1 MYKRLIALLMA
12 TLMVCALMPV
22 VSADDSGYN
31 DTIIDWSEH
40 TTHVYD
46 SDCDRSCN
54 VCGALR
60 VTNHNYTSA
69 VTTEPSGTVEGV
81 RTYTCSI
88 CGDSYT
94 ESIATLNHNWTDA
107 TCTAPKTCA
116 TCGTTE
122 GEALGHVYTYPCDS
136 SCDVCDATRDAS
148 HDWMDATCTAPRI
161 CRICGSEDGEAL
173 GHTWSD
179 ATCTAP
185 KTCAT
190 CGITEGETLEHT
202 YDNACD
208 AACNECGATRQVEEH
223 VHGYPCSTVC
233 IICGAAIEPY
243 GHQFDNGCD
252 TTCNFCDF
260 VREVPHTYANDCDA
274 VCTKCGATREVPDH
288 VWVNGSCDV
297 CDIASPTK
305 VEITKESATAAYAKL
320 GAKVSVKV
328 TAEGEG
334 LVYTWYIKNDGGSK
348 YSKSSVT
355 SATYSTTMSA
365 KVKGRRVYCIVTD
378 RYGNSV
384 RSKTFLLRQAASITK
399 EPATTAYAKKSA
411 KVSIKITASG
421 DGLKYAWYIKNSGK
435 STYTKSSLKTAT
447 YSATMSSAV
456 KGRKVYCVVTD
467 KYGKKVQSKTFLLRE
482 CVSIVTQPKT
492 VTVKKNAT
500 AKVTVKASGDGLK
513 YTWYIKN
520 AGASKYTKSS
530 LKTATYSAKMTNTVK
545 NRLVYCVV
553 TDKYGK
559 TVKTVTVKL
568 KMK

>member
-12 TLMVCALMPV
+12 ALMVCALMPV

-69 VTTEPSGTVEGV
+69 VTTEPSCTVEGV

-94 ESIATLNHNWTDA
+94 ESIATLNHDWTDA
-107 TCTAPKTCA
+107 TCITPKTCA

-122 GEALGHVYTYPCDS
+122 GELLDHTYDNACDADCNVCSATREVGDHVYDNA
-136 SCDVCDATRDAS
+136 CDADCNICSATREVGD
-148 HDWMDATCTAPRI
+148 HV
-161 CRICGSEDGEAL
+161 
-173 GHTWSD
+173 
-179 ATCTAP
+179 
-185 KTCAT
+185 
-190 CGITEGETLEHT
+190 

-288 VWVNGSCDV
+288 VWVNGSCGV
-297 CDIASPTK
+297 CGIVSPTK
-305 VEITKESATAAYAKL
+305 VEITKESATAAYAKM
-320 GAKVSVKV
+320 GAKVSVSI
-328 TAEGEG
+328 TADGDG
-334 LVYTWYIKNDGGSK
+334 LTYTWYIKNDGGSK
-348 YSKSSVT
+348 YSKSSVE

-378 RYGNSV
+378 QYGNSV
-384 RSKTFLLRQAASITK
+384 RSKTFMLREAASITK
-399 EPATTAYAKKSA
+399 EPATAAYAKKGA
-411 KVSIKITASG
+411 KVSVKITASG

-435 STYTKSSLKTAT
+435 STYSKSSITKAT
-447 YSATMSSAV
+447 YSATMSSSV
-456 KGRKVYCVVTD
+456 KGRKIYCVVTDKHGKKVQSKTFLLREAASITKEPATSAYAKNGKTASVKITASGDGLKYTWYVKDAGKTKYTKSSITKSTYSVTMSSKVNGRRIYCVVTD
-467 KYGKKVQSKTFLLRE
+467 KYGKKVQSKTFIL
-482 CVSIVTQPKT
+482 
-492 VTVKKNAT
+492 KK
-500 AKVTVKASGDGLK
+500 K
-513 YTWYIKN
+513 
-520 AGASKYTKSS
+520 
-530 LKTATYSAKMTNTVK
+530 
-545 NRLVYCVV
+545 
-553 TDKYGK
+553 
-559 TVKTVTVKL
+559 
-568 KMK
+568 